1 MAVSLD
7 KTPRSIEISRRLAR
21 WNQRLRRNDLKAL
34 RFHYALQSDA
44 KLREALRSA

>member
-21 WNQRLRRNDLKAL
+21 WNSRLRRNDLKAL
-34 RFHYALQSDA
+34 RWELALQSDA
-44 KLREALRSA
+44 ALRGALRAR